1 MRVTLLWIAVASL
14 LALSAGEVH
23 MLEGEELVDEDSGAE
38 KMWYKGKKLPPETN
52 AYKTI
57 NGYEHH
63 GKCRFACY
71 KDKGCGGYSW
81 TPATHLCKLLSA
93 PGFFANPASNDK
105 WHKGAAKITGAKYK
119 SDKHG
124 KRKRSK
130 LQKKLKNYKKVKP
143 ITKRPKTVGGRVH
156 LGLEA
161 IANKSLK
168 RLAKKGKSNLKMK
181 VKRAS
186 LYSEF
191 TKSYQHEYE
200 ARAERKI
207 AKKARH
213 LAGERIKKSNAKHP
227 GTKISKKE
235 AHTLFTQARKE
246 VEGQTVRK
254 MQRSFKKHLKDWVE
268 SKMNAAAAEFIDKK
282 ADAKGRNVKA
292 LAKEKVKLAAAK
304 LSTKVAKAKATAKK
318 VVKAKIKKVTAKVNG
333 KAKKKA
339 AKKKAAKKKAEKAEA
354 AQATTNEPAKQ
365 KKKKKKP
372 TEKKLAEKKP
382 TEEKLAE
389 LS

>member
-1 MRVTLLWIAVASL
+1 MGILGMRVTLLWIAVASL

-23 MLEGEELVDEDSGAE
+23 MLEGEELVDDDSGAV
-38 KMWYKGKKLPPETN
+38 KMWFKGKKLPPDTK

-57 NGYEHH
+57 KGYEHH

-93 PGFFANPASNDK
+93 PGFLANPVSNDK

-119 SDKHG
+119 SDKQG
-124 KRKRSK
+124 KRKRK
-130 LQKKLKNYKKVKP
+130 RLQKKLKNYKKVKS
-143 ITKRPKTVGGRVH
+143 ITKRPKTVGRHVH

-168 RLAKKGKSNLKMK
+168 RLAKRSKSNLKMK
-181 VKRAS
+181 VMRAS

-191 TKSYQHEYE
+191 TKSYAHEYE

-207 AKKARH
+207 AKKARRI
-213 LAGERIKKSNAKHP
+213 AGERIKKSNANHP

-235 AHTLFTQARKE
+235 AHALFPQARKE
-246 VEGQTVRK
+246 VEGHAVRRL
-254 MQRSFKKHLKDWVE
+254 QRSFKKHLKDWVE
-268 SKMNAAAAEFIDKK
+268 SKMNAAASESIDKQ
-282 ADAKGRNVKA
+282 ADRERRNVKA
-292 LAKEKVKLAAAK
+292 LAKQKAKLAAAK
-304 LSTKVAKAKATAKK
+304 LSTKVAKAKDAAKK
-318 VVKAKIKKVTAKVNG
+318 AAKAKMKKVTAKVNG

-339 AKKKAAKKKAEKAEA
+339 AKKKAEKVEA
-354 AQATTNEPAKQ
+354 AQAAMNEPAKQ
-365 KKKKKKP
+365 KKP
-372 TEKKLAEKKP
+372 AQ
-382 TEEKLAE
+382 
-389 LS
+389 